1 MGYNVMKINILVVG
15 SIKEKFYVDA
25 CNEYLKRLSKFHTVS
40 VIEVD
45 EEKLPKNYSNGD
57 ILKVKEKEGL
67 RLEKHFKGYVVL
79 LDVSKE
85 MLSSE
90 ELSKKIDKLSLSY
103 DTITFIIGGSF
114 GVSDYI
120 KSKVDYSFSF
130 SKMTFPHQLFRVM
143 LLEQIYRA
151 TTISHNITY
160 HK

>member
-1 MGYNVMKINILVVG
+1 MKINIVVVG

-25 CNEYLKRLSKFHTVS
+25 CNEYLKRLTKFHTVS
-40 VIEVD
+40 VIEVE
-45 EEKLPKNYSNGD
+45 EEKLPKNYSDKD

-67 RLEKHFKGYVVL
+67 RQEKYFKGYVIL

-90 ELSKKIDKLSLSY
+90 ELAKKIERVSLSY
-103 DTITFIIGGSF
+103 DTITFVIGGSY

-120 KSKVDYSFSF
+120 KSKVDYAISF

-151 TTISHNITY
+151 STITNNITY

>member
-1 MGYNVMKINILVVG
+1 MKINVLVVG
-15 SIKEKFYVDA
+15 SIKDKFYVDD
-25 CNEYLKRLSKFHTVS
+25 CNEYLKRLSKFHLVQ

-45 EEKLPKNYSNGD
+45 EEKLPKNYSDKD
-57 ILKVKEKEGL
+57 IQKVKEKEGL
-67 RLEKHFKGYVVL
+67 RLEKNFKGYVIL
-79 LDVSKE
+79 LDVKKE

-90 ELSKKIDKLSLSY
+90 ELATKIEKLTLSY
-103 DTITFIIGGSF
+103 DTITFVIGGSF

-120 KSKVDYSFSF
+120 KSKVDYAISF

-151 TTISHNITY
+151 TTITNHITY

>member
-1 MGYNVMKINILVVG
+1 MKINVVVVG
-15 SIKEKFYVDA
+15 SIKDKFYVDA
-25 CNEYLKRLSKFHTVS
+25 CNEYLKRLSKFHSVS
-40 VIEVD
+40 VIEVE
-45 EEKLPKNYSNGD
+45 EEKLPKNYSDKD

-67 RLEKHFKGYVVL
+67 RLEKNFKGYVIL
-79 LDVSKE
+79 LDVKKD

-90 ELSKKIDKLSLSY
+90 ELAVKIEKLAQSY
-103 DTITFIIGGSF
+103 DTITFVVGGSF

-120 KSKVDYSFSF
+120 KSKVDYAISF

-151 TTISHNITY
+151 ATITNHITY